1 MTHEIPSATL
11 HGTVEKII
19 LSRVSSE
26 PERAQ
31 ISIDGAD
38 DLCKELLIE
47 NTLTDEGGNEVRL
60 KKGAALEITV
70 KAERQAVST
79 KDEKKIGLPEQ

>member
-1 MTHEIPSATL
+1 MTENPSATL

-19 LSRVSSE
+19 PSRVSSE

-38 DLCKELLIE
+38 DLYKELRIE

-60 KKGAALEITV
+60 KRGAAVEITV
-70 KAERQAVST
+70 KAESQSVS
-79 KDEKKIGLPEQ
+79 KKNENED

>member
-1 MTHEIPSATL
+1 MTENPSTTL

-19 LSRVSSE
+19 TSRVSSE
-26 PERAQ
+26 PEKAQ

-38 DLCKELLIE
+38 ELYKELRIE

-60 KKGAALEITV
+60 KRGATVEITV
-70 KAERQAVST
+70 RGRAAGGVHKERK
-79 KDEKKIGLPEQ
+79 KD